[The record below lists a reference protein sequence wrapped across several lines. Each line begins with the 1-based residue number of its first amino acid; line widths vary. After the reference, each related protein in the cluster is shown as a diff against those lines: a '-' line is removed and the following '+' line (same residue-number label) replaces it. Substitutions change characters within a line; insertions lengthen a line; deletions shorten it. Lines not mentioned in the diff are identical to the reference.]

1 MTQINVLGKSSG
13 MQIDVS
19 VILSTYNRCSQLG
32 PALEALLAQSTASFN
47 YEILVVDNNSS
58 DGTRELVQSLI
69 ARNPE
74 NLRYLFEAKQGLS
87 YGRNAGISTSHA
99 PIIAFTDD
107 DVRVSPDWVAQIK
120 REFDAYPNIDF
131 LGGKVLP
138 RWVSPPAPWLTRE
151 HWAPLALLDYGDQ
164 SFYVDAAKRL
174 CLIGANFAFRRR
186 VFDELG
192 MFKTDF
198 QRVKDGIGSLE
209 DHEMLLRLW
218 HANRK
223 GLYFPHIIVT
233 AEIESERLQKSYHRR
248 WHAGHGRFYAALR
261 DEEIERSDIGR
272 ICGVPAHFYRQAL
285 HAGLGWIASSLGNRP
300 DEAFSQELR
309 LRYFVGFSSRR
320 WREFFARKRQ
330 PRSQ

>member
-1 MTQINVLGKSSG
+1 
-13 MQIDVS
+13 MQTDVS
-19 VILSTYNRCSQLG
+19 VVLSTYNRSSLLA
-32 PALEALLAQSTASFN
+32 PALQALLAQSTAAPN
-47 YEILVVDNNSS
+47 YEVLVVNNNSS
-58 DGTRELVQSLI
+58 DGTAELVQSLV
-69 ARNPE
+69 ACNPGK
-74 NLRYLFEAKQGLS
+74 LRYLFEEKQGLA
-87 YGRNAGISTSHA
+87 YGRNAGIAASHA

-107 DVRVSPDWVAQIK
+107 DVRVSPDWVEQIK
-120 REFDAYPNIDF
+120 REFDANPNVDF

-138 RWVSPPAPWLTRE
+138 CWVSPPAPWLTRE

-248 WHAGHGRFYAALR
+248 WHVGHGRFYAALC

-320 WREFFARKRQ
+320 WWEFFGLNRQ

>member
-1 MTQINVLGKSSG
+1 
-13 MQIDVS
+13 MQTDVS
-19 VILSTYNRCSQLG
+19 VVLSTYNRSSLLA
-32 PALEALLAQSTASFN
+32 PALQALLAQSTAAPN
-47 YEILVVDNNSS
+47 YEVLVVNNNSS
-58 DGTRELVQSLI
+58 DGTAELVQSLVTC
-69 ARNPE
+69 NPGK
-74 NLRYLFEAKQGLS
+74 LRYLFEEKQGLS
-87 YGRNAGISTSHA
+87 YGRNAGIAAACA

-107 DVRVSPDWVAQIK
+107 DVRVSPDWVTQIK
-120 REFDAYPNIDF
+120 LEFDAHPSIDF

-223 GLYFPHIIVT
+223 GLYSPQIIVT
-233 AEIESERLQKSYHRR
+233 AEIEPERLQKSYHRR

-285 HAGLGWIASSLGNRP
+285 RTGLGWIASSLGNRP
-300 DEAFSQELR
+300 DEAFSHELR
-309 LRYFVGFSSRR
+309 LRYFVGFSGTR
-320 WREFFARKRQ
+320 WREFFGLKRQ